1 MAKRFLD
8 SSKYFLMMTY
18 LQIGYAGGSYFLP
31 FGVIVLVIAAILAY
45 WVYKDA
51 TGRGRDKALL
61 WALGIG
67 ILTLLTLIGGLIG
80 FGVYIYTRN

>member
-8 SSKYFLMMTY
+8 YTRYCILMIY
-18 LQIGYAGGSYFLP
+18 LQVGDAGESAQLA
-31 FGVIVLVIAAILAY
+31 FGLVMIVIAVILAY

-51 TGRGRDKALL
+51 TGRGRDNALL

-67 ILTLLTLIGGLIG
+67 ILTLLTLLGGLIALA
-80 FGVYIYTRN
+80 VYIYTRD